1 MSKESKELGKKGEDL
16 AVDLLIQKNYTI
28 IERNYTF
35 EKKGEIDIVAKDPE
49 TGFLVFVEVKTR
61 ANLNYGEP
69 EYGIT
74 KNKMMQVKKIA
85 EIYLYEKEIDEV
97 ECRFDVISVL
107 FQGMQKPVINHYV
120 DAFR

>member
-1 MSKESKELGKKGEDL
+1 MRKESKELGKKGEDL
-16 AVDLLIQKNYTI
+16 AVDLLIKKNYTI

-35 EKKGEIDIVAKDPE
+35 ENKGEIDIVAKDPE

-61 ANLNYGEP
+61 GNLNYGEP

-74 KNKMMQVKKIA
+74 KNKMRQVKKMA
-85 EIYLYEKEIDEV
+85 ELYLYEKKIEEI
-97 ECRFDVISVL
+97 ECRFDVVAVL
-107 FQGMQKPVINHYV
+107 LQGMQKPLINHYI

>member
-16 AVDLLIQKNYTI
+16 AVDLLIKKNYTI

-35 EKKGEIDIVAKDPE
+35 ENKGEIDIVAKDPE

-61 ANLNYGEP
+61 GNLNYGEP

-74 KNKMMQVKKIA
+74 KNKMRQVKKMA
-85 EIYLYEKEIDEV
+85 ELYLYEKKIEEI
-97 ECRFDVISVL
+97 ECRFDVVAVL
-107 FQGMQKPVINHYV
+107 LQGMQKPLINHYI

>member
-16 AVDLLIQKNYTI
+16 AIDFLVNKNYGI

-35 EKKGEIDIVAKDPE
+35 EKKGEIDIIAKDPADR
-49 TGFLVFVEVKTR
+49 FLVFIEVKTR
-61 ANLNYGEP
+61 GNLNYGEP
-69 EYGIT
+69 EYAIT
-74 KNKMMQVKKIA
+74 KNKIRQVKNMA
-85 EIYLYEKEIDEV
+85 EIYLYVKEIGEV
-97 ECRFDVISVL
+97 ECRFDVITVL